1 MNDLRLPGLRSTGA
15 NSSSQRLELP
25 LAPARGPAA
34 ADLVSFERAMQ
45 RSADRPGPAAEA
57 SAPRATEPGPARA
70 SDAPQIAQRALD
82 AMRERSRIADRAQA
96 AQRDQQRDHQRDSE
110 GERSAAAA
118 TAADRAPPA
127 ARANSGAAASSR
139 APERGRP
146 NSDTTSEV
154 TATAPATDDQASA
167 AQEAPAAAS
176 ETPGAATDASRAVPL
191 AIGTYA
197 EVTHSL
203 AAAAAAGSVS
213 AQQAKL
219 MMSADAL
226 AADTART
233 DVGADDG
240 SADAH
245 AIAGATDLASAATD
259 PSDRARTFGK
269 AAAHADAAAAQG
281 TAPAA
286 VAAEAS
292 GDLTR
297 TPARDRLL
305 EDFERRFESSLARA
319 AGVSGGSPLNP
330 SGPLAAAGLPAQPAP
345 SGASMTIAYAGVAVP
360 IGHPSFGNDL
370 SHRVLMFAGQRVQ
383 SAEISVTPGELGPI
397 RVTIDVRGQEA
408 AMQFSAAHATTRAA
422 IEDALPR
429 LREML
434 AAQGLQLTQADV
446 GDRTPRDAG
455 GSTTGQGGRDG
466 NGTRDGGSNPSRTA
480 GGAIDGTRGA
490 PATVRRLGL
499 IDIRV

>member
-1 MNDLRLPGLRSTGA
+1 MNDMRLPGLRSTGT
-15 NSSSQRLELP
+15 NSSSHRLELP
-25 LAPARGPAA
+25 PSPPSSARGPAA
-34 ADLVSFERAMQ
+34 ADLVSFDRALQ

-57 SAPRATEPGPARA
+57 STARATEPGPARA
-70 SDAPQIAQRALD
+70 GDAPQIAQRTLD
-82 AMRERSRIADRAQA
+82 AMRERSRIAERAQA
-96 AQRDQQRDHQRDSE
+96 TQRDQQRDQQRDSE
-110 GERSAAAA
+110 GERAASAA
-118 TAADRAPPA
+118 TAPDAAPPA
-127 ARANSGAAASSR
+127 ARAGAGAAASSS
-139 APERGRP
+139 APERSRQNPDSRP
-146 NSDTTSEV
+146 DARATS
-154 TATAPATDDQASA
+154 TADATDEQPGTAQETPPAAS
-167 AQEAPAAAS
+167 EAPAAA
-176 ETPGAATDASRAVPL
+176 ADAGRAVPL

-213 AQQAKL
+213 AQQAKATIT
-219 MMSADAL
+219 ADAL
-226 AADTART
+226 AADTDHAAAGAHEG
-233 DVGADDG
+233 GAD
-240 SADAH
+240 AQAV
-245 AIAGATDLASAATD
+245 AGASDLASTGTD
-259 PSDRARTFGK
+259 TTDRARTLGK
-269 AAAHADAAAAQG
+269 IAAQ
-281 TAPAA
+281 
-286 VAAEAS
+286 AEAS

-345 SGASMTIAYAGVAVP
+345 NGASMTIAYAGVAAP

-397 RVTIDVRGQEA
+397 RVTIDVRGLEA
-408 AMQFSAAHATTRAA
+408 AMQFSATHATTRAA

-446 GDRTPRDAG
+446 GDRAPRDAG
-455 GSTTGQGGRDG
+455 GSTSGQSGRDDHAA
-466 NGTRDGGSNPSRTA
+466 RDAGGHPARTA
-480 GGAIDGTRGA
+480 GSAIDGTRGE

>member
-1 MNDLRLPGLRSTGA
+1 MNDLRLPGLRSTGTKSA
-15 NSSSQRLELP
+15 NPRLELSP
-25 LAPARGPAA
+25 APARGPAA
-34 ADLVSFERAMQ
+34 ADLVSFDHALQ
-45 RSADRPGPAAEA
+45 RSADRSGHTADA
-57 SAPRATEPGPARA
+57 STARTTESGPARA
-70 SDAPQIAQRALD
+70 SDDALIAQRTLD
-82 AMRERSRIADRAQA
+82 AMRERSRSAERAQA
-96 AQRDQQRDHQRDSE
+96 THREQQRDQPRESQ
-110 GERSAAAA
+110 GERPAPAA
-118 TAADRAPPA
+118 TAADSAPP
-127 ARANSGAAASSR
+127 RANAGAAASSS
-139 APERGRP
+139 APERSHQNP
-146 NSDTTSEV
+146 DTTSDAR
-154 TATAPATDDQASA
+154 TTSAAPATDDGAGA
-167 AQEAPAAAS
+167 AQDTPPAAS
-176 ETPGAATDASRAVPL
+176 EKPAAEADATRAVPM

-213 AQQAKL
+213 AQQAKA

-226 AADTART
+226 ATDTARA
-233 DVGADDG
+233 GADDG
-240 SADAH
+240 SVDAQ
-245 AIAGATDLASAATD
+245 AVAGAADLASAATD
-259 PSDRARTFGK
+259 TTVRARTLGK
-269 AAAHADAAAAQG
+269 AAAQADASAAQG

-286 VAAEAS
+286 LAAEAN

-345 SGASMTIAYAGVAVP
+345 NGASMTIAYAGVAVP

-446 GDRTPRDAG
+446 GDRAPRDAG
-455 GSTTGQGGRDG
+455 GSNNGQSGREGPAGRDA
-466 NGTRDGGSNPSRTA
+466 GGQPARMA
-480 GGAIDGTRGA
+480 GGAIDGTRGE
-490 PATVRRLGL
+490 PTTVRRLGL

>member
-1 MNDLRLPGLRSTGA
+1 MNDLRLPGLRSTGPNA
-15 NSSSQRLELP
+15 PGHRLDGSP
-25 LAPARGPAA
+25 APSRGPAA
-34 ADLVSFERAMQ
+34 ADLVSFERALQ
-45 RSADRPGPAAEA
+45 RSADRPGQAADA
-57 SAPRATEPGPARA
+57 STPRATDPRPGPSPVRT
-70 SDAPQIAQRALD
+70 SDEPLIAQRALD
-82 AMRERSRIADRAQA
+82 AMRERSRLTDRAQA
-96 AQRDQQRDHQRDSE
+96 ARREQRRDGE
-110 GERSAAAA
+110 GERPAPAAAA
-118 TAADRAPPA
+118 PDGATPTAK
-127 ARANSGAAASSR
+127 ANDGAAASNA
-139 APERGRP
+139 APERGRLH
-146 NSDTTSEV
+146 SDTTAIP
-154 TATAPATDDQASA
+154 TAQSTDDHAGADA
-167 AQEAPAAAS
+167 AQEAPAADGEA
-176 ETPGAATDASRAVPL
+176 PGAAADASRAVPL

-203 AAAAAAGSVS
+203 VAAAAAGSVS
-213 AQQAKL
+213 AQQAKA

-226 AADTART
+226 ATAADDAEA
-233 DVGADDG
+233 GADEG
-240 SADAH
+240 GADPQAV
-245 AIAGATDLASAATD
+245 AGTSDLALSSPGPT
-259 PSDRARTFGK
+259 DRARIPGK
-269 AAAHADAAAAQG
+269 AAAHADAAAGAG

-286 VAAEAS
+286 LAAEAS

-319 AGVSGGSPLNP
+319 AGASGGSPLNP
-330 SGPLAAAGLPAQPAP
+330 TGPLAAAGLPLQAAP
-345 SGASMTIAYAGVAVP
+345 SGSSMTIAYAGVAAP

-446 GDRTPRDAG
+446 GDRAQRDAG
-455 GSTTGQGGRDG
+455 GSSHGQGGQGHAGRDASG
-466 NGTRDGGSNPSRTA
+466 HPVRAAS
-480 GGAIDGTRGA
+480 GAIDGARGE
-490 PATVRRLGL
+490 PSTVRRLGL